1 MKIRLLL
8 SAALTLGCA
17 LSLGCIS
24 VPDDVRA
31 EFEAPDGKRP
41 NNFGRFDAAGKV
53 VPDRP
58 TIGSAL
64 AGGAAPVES
73 RS

>member
-8 SAALTLGCA
+8 LSCA
-17 LSLGCIS
+17 FALGCIS
-24 VPDDVRA
+24 VPDDIRA

-41 NNFGRFDAAGKV
+41 NNFGRFNDAGEV

-58 TIGSAL
+58 TIDSAL

>member
-8 SAALTLGCA
+8 LSCA

-24 VPDDVRA
+24 VPEDIRA
-31 EFEAPDGKRP
+31 EFEAPDGTRP
-41 NNFGRFDAAGKV
+41 NNFGRFDDSGKV

-58 TIGSAL
+58 TIHSAL
-64 AGGAAPVES
+64 AGDAAPVES

>member
-1 MKIRLLL
+1 MKIRLILL
-8 SAALTLGCA
+8 SCA

-24 VPDDVRA
+24 VPDDIRA
-31 EFEAPDGKRP
+31 EFEAPDGQRP
-41 NNFGRFDAAGKV
+41 NNFGRFDEAGKV

-58 TIGSAL
+58 TIHSAL
-64 AGGAAPVES
+64 AGEAAPVES